1 LRGEHFTDYEVLY
14 ERANG
19 ERRRVASTGTSIS
32 GEDGGVAL
40 AIVVLRDVTDLRRLE
55 RQREE
60 YLGLISHD
68 LRDPLSAIMASA
80 FMLKE
85 SLTKRA
91 LVKEVNLAERAERNV
106 TRMGAMLDELTEST
120 SLESQ
125 GLELSGVSVDLRDI
139 VVNAVDRL
147 DDARVRRVSIVAD
160 DASHIV
166 FADMSLERV
175 VANLLTNALKYS
187 AEDAPVIA
195 RVANTGATVEL
206 EVIDHGIGIAAES
219 VKLLFDRYYRTRPGK
234 ERARG
239 LGLGLYIAR
248 LIVEAHGGRIDVMS
262 EVGKGSTFKLSLPAV
277 APS

>member
-1 LRGEHFTDYEVLY
+1 
-14 ERANG
+14 
-19 ERRRVASTGTSIS
+19 
-32 GEDGGVAL
+32 
-40 AIVVLRDVTDLRRLE
+40 
-55 RQREE
+55 
-60 YLGLISHD
+60 
-68 LRDPLSAIMASA
+68 MASA

-85 SLTKRA
+85 SLTKRE

-106 TRMGAMLDELTEST
+106 TRMGTMLDELTEST
-120 SLESQ
+120 HLESQ
-125 GLELSGVSVDLRDI
+125 GLELRGVASDLRDI

-147 DDARVRRVSIVAD
+147 DDARGWRVSIVAD
-160 DASHIV
+160 DAPHVV

-195 RVANTGATVEL
+195 RVANKGATVEL
-206 EVIDHGIGIAAES
+206 EVIDRGIGIAAES
-219 VKLLFDRYYRTRPGK
+219 VKMLFDRYYRTRPGK

-262 EVGKGSTFKLSLPAV
+262 EVGKGSTFRLTLPSLPSPNRAQ
-277 APS
+277 A